1 MSPRRRPE
9 PEAVIAA
16 DDYLFVKH
24 THDVELA
31 TLLMAQL
38 LVRQGWYEYSS
49 AAKTYRLNDPRQV
62 YLRIRGAVRG
72 SEAAAMGWKFVVD
85 EEDPPR
91 RGTFPAIVF
100 R

>member
-9 PEAVIAA
+9 PEAVIGE

-31 TLLMAQL
+31 SLIMAQK
-38 LVRQGWYEYSS
+38 LVREGWYEYTQ
-49 AAKTYRLNDPRQV
+49 AARTYRLGDPKQV
-62 YLRIRGAVRG
+62 YLRILGALPG
-72 SEAAAMGWKFVVD
+72 SEAAAMGWQWQVQ

-91 RGTFPAIVF
+91 RGTFPAVVF

>member
-1 MSPRRRPE
+1 MPRKRPE
-9 PEAVIAA
+9 PEAVIAE

-31 TLLMAQL
+31 TLLMAQK
-38 LVRQGWYEYSS
+38 LVREGWYESGQE
-49 AAKTYRLNDPRQV
+49 ARTRRLYCPRQV
-62 YLRIRGAVRG
+62 HLRIRGALPG
-72 SEAAAMGWKFVVD
+72 SEAAMMGWRFQVD

>member
-1 MSPRRRPE
+1 MSPRRRPQ
-9 PEAVIAA
+9 PEAVIGD

-24 THDVELA
+24 THDIELA

-38 LVRQGWYEYSS
+38 LVREGWFEYSE
-49 AAKTYRLNDPRQV
+49 AARKHRLGDPRQL
-62 YLRIRGAVRG
+62 YLRIRGALPG
-72 SEAAAMGWKFVVD
+72 TEAAAMGWRCQVD

-91 RGTFPAIVF
+91 RGTFPAVVF